1 MSSAD
6 IQSRFDGFQPP
17 VPQSCGP
24 YEHSIASSASSSQDS
39 IFSDPLSTQSS
50 IASSISDDFRPSQE
64 DSRHRWLPQV
74 ADPSYGLAQE
84 QHKSQCL
91 LRAQQASQAPSYAD
105 VTSVPAEHRQHPRRS
120 SWERKQ
126 KPPPLVRQCERK
138 INFVDNLVDSATQ
151 MVEVIWPLSVVPC
164 RSEGSKRGVLPLR
177 VYIEETLRRSRTSY
191 STLQVALYYL
201 VLIKAFVPKNDFTME
216 QEMDCPASRA
226 LMCGR
231 RMFLSALILASKYL
245 QDRNYSAKA
254 WSKMSGLPVNEIN
267 TNERTFLGKVCWK
280 LHIPEPIFK
289 RWTDVVLN
297 YTPGLHPPSPGEPGF
312 GITWAGIVPL
322 LTPELDRVPF
332 SETLTPSD
340 LQCPANYG
348 LSSPTTPTPT
358 RSAINPMQLASTSQ
372 EGTPTPLTVL
382 PRFLEP
388 TLDIAPPTPA
398 LARMG
403 PLPTP
408 LMTPSTYGSNTPAAR
423 AFSSRRPSIC
433 SAMAF
438 AQNATLTRCTL
449 DAYPGALPRLDRFY
463 QPASRRPSIS
473 TASSGSSPE
482 SMVSDHTR
490 SSRASSISS
499 ISTVSTTSSTAPPQ
513 QQRACLARQAT
524 CRSAGQR
531 LPVLPAMLLARRE
544 AGGGAGEKDG
554 ASAVKHILIVDDT
567 DMLAS
572 SPEALDFTVSEKA
585 MHAPHRHSKHAPH
598 PHHHTATGV
607 TFAASSGFGAEK
619 EKCRKRARPRG
630 GRRSDL
636 QDEIRFQL
644 EEGLDGMHMDVVDGG
659 EGSVSPSPA
668 AEYAVR
674 MLARESSHSHGNSRS
689 NSDSKSGLV
698 GGECGGVV
706 QKEAQPAATLL
717 SAVARRDSGALQQQR
732 VPMQKM
738 EGKKRACCSVAAAP
752 GATAAAAPTGLWGE
766 VN

>member
-1 MSSAD
+1 MSSAAT
-6 IQSRFDGFQPP
+6 QSRFDGFQPP

-39 IFSDPLSTQSS
+39 IFSDPTSTQSS

-84 QHKSQCL
+84 QHRSQCL
-91 LRAQQASQAPSYAD
+91 LSAQQPSQVPSYAD
-105 VTSVPAEHRQHPRRS
+105 VTSVPSEQPQHPRRS

-138 INFVDNLVDSATQ
+138 INFVDNLV
-151 MVEVIWPLSVVPC
+151 VVPC

-177 VYIEETLRRSRTSY
+177 IYIEETLRRSRTSY

-226 LMCGR
+226 VMCGR

-297 YTPGLHPPSPGEPGF
+297 YTPSLHPPSPGQPGF

-332 SETLTPSD
+332 SETLTPPD

-348 LSSPTTPTPT
+348 LSPPSTPTPT
-358 RSAINPMQLASTSQ
+358 RSAINPMLLASTSQ

-388 TLDIAPPTPA
+388 ALDIAPPTPA

-408 LMTPSTYGSNTPAAR
+408 QMTPSTYGPSTPAASV
-423 AFSSRRPSIC
+423 FGSRRPSIC

-438 AQNATLTRCTL
+438 AQKANLTRCTL
-449 DAYPGALPRLDRFY
+449 DSYPGALPRLDRFY
-463 QPASRRPSIS
+463 QPASRRPSVS

-482 SMVSDHTR
+482 SMISDHTR

-499 ISTVSTTSSTAPPQ
+499 ISTVSTTSSTAP

-531 LPVLPAMLLARRE
+531 LPVLPAMLLARRDE
-544 AGGGAGEKDG
+544 GGGGGAKAG
-554 ASAVKHILIVDDT
+554 ASAVKPILIADDT
-567 DMLAS
+567 DMLTS
-572 SPEALDFTVSEKA
+572 SPETLDFSVSEKA

-598 PHHHTATGV
+598 SHHHAATGGMPP
-607 TFAASSGFGAEK
+607 TTSSSSGFGAEK

-630 GRRSDL
+630 GRRSEL

-644 EEGLDGMHMDVVDGG
+644 EEGLDGMHMDVDVDGEFGGGVGGAGG
-659 EGSVSPSPA
+659 EGGVGVSA
-668 AEYAVR
+668 AAGYAVR
-674 MLARESSHSHGNSRS
+674 MLAREYSHSHSHLHS
-689 NSDSKSGLV
+689 HSHSDSL
-698 GGECGGVV
+698 GGVV
-706 QKEAQPAATLL
+706 QKEAQPAAALL
-717 SAVARRDSGALQQQR
+717 SVAARRESGALQQR

-738 EGKKRACCSVAAAP
+738 EGKKRACCSVAAA
-752 GATAAAAPTGLWGE
+752 GVTASTTGLWGE

>member
-6 IQSRFDGFQPP
+6 TQSRFDGFQPP

-39 IFSDPLSTQSS
+39 IFSDPTSTQRS

-84 QHKSQCL
+84 QHRSQCL
-91 LRAQQASQAPSYAD
+91 LSAQQPSQVPSYAD
-105 VTSVPAEHRQHPRRS
+105 VTSVPSEQRQHPRRS

-138 INFVDNLVDSATQ
+138 INFVDNLV
-151 MVEVIWPLSVVPC
+151 VVPC

-177 VYIEETLRRSRTSY
+177 IYIEETLRRSRTSY

-297 YTPGLHPPSPGEPGF
+297 YTPSLHPPSPGQPGF

-332 SETLTPSD
+332 SETLSQPD

-358 RSAINPMQLASTSQ
+358 RSAINPMLLASTSQ

-388 TLDIAPPTPA
+388 ALDIAPPTPA

-408 LMTPSTYGSNTPAAR
+408 QMTPSTYGSNTPAASV
-423 AFSSRRPSIC
+423 FGSRRPSIC

-438 AQNATLTRCTL
+438 AQKATLTRCTL
-449 DAYPGALPRLDRFY
+449 DSYPGALPRLDRFY
-463 QPASRRPSIS
+463 QPPSRRPSIS
-473 TASSGSSPE
+473 TAPSGSSPE
-482 SMVSDHTR
+482 SMISDHTR

-531 LPVLPAMLLARRE
+531 LPVLPAMLLALRRE
-544 AGGGAGEKDG
+544 EGGAAKDG
-554 ASAVKHILIVDDT
+554 VSAVKPIVIADDT
-567 DMLAS
+567 EMLSS
-572 SPEALDFTVSEKA
+572 SPETLDFSVSEKA

-598 PHHHTATGV
+598 SHHGHTATGGV
-607 TFAASSGFGAEK
+607 PPTSSSSSSGFGAEK

-630 GRRSDL
+630 GRRSEL

-644 EEGLDGMHMDVVDGG
+644 EEGLDDMHMDVDGEFGGAGG
-659 EGSVSPSPA
+659 EGGVEGSVEASA
-668 AEYAVR
+668 AAGYAVR
-674 MLARESSHSHGNSRS
+674 MLAREYSHSHSHLHS
-689 NSDSKSGLV
+689 HSHSDSL
-698 GGECGGVV
+698 GGVV
-706 QKEAQPAATLL
+706 QKEAQPAAAL
-717 SAVARRDSGALQQQR
+717 SSVAARRESGALQQQR

-738 EGKKRACCSVAAAP
+738 EGKKRACCSVAAA
-752 GATAAAAPTGLWGE
+752 GVTASTTGLWGE

>member
-17 VPQSCGP
+17 IPQPCGP

-39 IFSDPLSTQSS
+39 IFSDPTSTQSS

-64 DSRHRWLPQV
+64 DSRHRWLPQI

-91 LRAQQASQAPSYAD
+91 LRAQQASQVPSYAD
-105 VTSVPAEHRQHPRRS
+105 VTSVPSEQRQHPRRS

-138 INFVDNLVDSATQ
+138 INFVDNLV
-151 MVEVIWPLSVVPC
+151 VVPC

-177 VYIEETLRRSRTSY
+177 IYIEETLRRSRTSY

-297 YTPGLHPPSPGEPGF
+297 YTPSVHPPSPGQPGF

-332 SETLTPSD
+332 SETLTPPD

-358 RSAINPMQLASTSQ
+358 RSAINPMLLASTSQ

-388 TLDIAPPTPA
+388 ALDIAPPTPA

-408 LMTPSTYGSNTPAAR
+408 QMTPSTYGPNTPAASV
-423 AFSSRRPSIC
+423 FGSRRPSIC

-438 AQNATLTRCTL
+438 AQKATLTRCTL
-449 DAYPGALPRLDRFY
+449 DSYPGALPRLDRFY
-463 QPASRRPSIS
+463 QPPSRRPSIS

-482 SMVSDHTR
+482 SMISDHTR

-524 CRSAGQR
+524 CRNAGQR
-531 LPVLPAMLLARRE
+531 LPILPAMLLARRE
-544 AGGGAGEKDG
+544 EGGGGQKDG
-554 ASAVKHILIVDDT
+554 ASAVKPIVIADDA
-567 DMLAS
+567 DMLSS
-572 SPEALDFTVSEKA
+572 SPETLDFSVSEKA

-598 PHHHTATGV
+598 AHHHPATGV
-607 TFAASSGFGAEK
+607 TPTASSGFGAEK

-644 EEGLDGMHMDVVDGG
+644 EEGLDGMHMDVDSSEFGRAGG
-659 EGSVSPSPA
+659 KGSLSPSPA

-674 MLARESSHSHGNSRS
+674 MLAREPSHSHVNS
-689 NSDSKSGLV
+689 KVV
-698 GGECGGVV
+698 GGGGGGGSGGGMG
-706 QKEAQPAATLL
+706 QKEAQPAAAL
-717 SAVARRDSGALQQQR
+717 SSVAARRESGALPQLQR

-738 EGKKRACCSVAAAP
+738 EGKKRACCSVAAAA
-752 GATAAAAPTGLWGE
+752 GSTLVSAAPKGLWGE

>member
-39 IFSDPLSTQSS
+39 IFSDPTSTQSS

-64 DSRHRWLPQV
+64 DSRHRWLPQI

-91 LRAQQASQAPSYAD
+91 LKAQQASQVPSYAD
-105 VTSVPAEHRQHPRRS
+105 VTSVPSEQRQHPRRS

-138 INFVDNLVDSATQ
+138 INFVDNLV
-151 MVEVIWPLSVVPC
+151 VVPC
-164 RSEGSKRGVLPLR
+164 LSEGSKRGVLPLR
-177 VYIEETLRRSRTSY
+177 IYIEETLRRSRTSY

-216 QEMDCPASRA
+216 QEMDCPSSRA

-297 YTPGLHPPSPGEPGF
+297 YTPSLHPPSPGQPGF

-358 RSAINPMQLASTSQ
+358 RSAINPMLLASTSQ

-388 TLDIAPPTPA
+388 ALDIAPPTPA

-408 LMTPSTYGSNTPAAR
+408 QMTPSTYGPNTPAA
-423 AFSSRRPSIC
+423 S
-433 SAMAF
+433 
-438 AQNATLTRCTL
+438 
-449 DAYPGALPRLDRFY
+449 
-463 QPASRRPSIS
+463 
-473 TASSGSSPE
+473 
-482 SMVSDHTR
+482 
-490 SSRASSISS
+490 
-499 ISTVSTTSSTAPPQ
+499 
-513 QQRACLARQAT
+513 AT

-531 LPVLPAMLLARRE
+531 LPILPAMLLARRE
-544 AGGGAGEKDG
+544 EGGGGQKDG
-554 ASAVKHILIVDDT
+554 ASAVKPIVIADDA
-567 DMLAS
+567 DMLSS
-572 SPEALDFTVSEKA
+572 SPETLDFSVSEKA

-598 PHHHTATGV
+598 SHHGHTVTGM
-607 TFAASSGFGAEK
+607 TPITSSSGFGAEK
-619 EKCRKRARPRG
+619 EKCRKRPRARG

-644 EEGLDGMHMDVVDGG
+644 EEGLDGMHMDVDGEFGGPGG
-659 EGSVSPSPA
+659 EGSVEPSPA
-668 AEYAVR
+668 AGYAVR
-674 MLARESSHSHGNSRS
+674 MLAREPSHSHVT
-689 NSDSKSGLV
+689 SKLGSG
-698 GGECGGVV
+698 GGGGGVG
-706 QKEAQPAATLL
+706 QKEAQPAAAL
-717 SAVARRDSGALQQQR
+717 SSVAARRESGALPQLQR

-738 EGKKRACCSVAAAP
+738 EGKKRACCSVAAAA
-752 GATAAAAPTGLWGE
+752 GSTLVSAAPKGLWGE

>member
-6 IQSRFDGFQPP
+6 IQSRFDGFQAPL
-17 VPQSCGP
+17 PQSSDL
-24 YEHSIASSASSSQDS
+24 YEPSIASSASSSQDS
-39 IFSDPLSTQSS
+39 IFTDPTSTQSS

-64 DSRHRWLPQV
+64 DSRHRWLSQV
-74 ADPSYGLAQE
+74 TDPSYGIGQE
-84 QHKSQCL
+84 QPKPLCL
-91 LRAQQASQAPSYAD
+91 LRAQQASTAPTYAD
-105 VTSVPAEHRQHPRRS
+105 VTSVPSEQRQHPRRS

-138 INFVDNLVDSATQ
+138 VNFVDNLVDSATQ

-177 VYIEETLRRSRTSY
+177 IYIEGTLRRSRTSY

-201 VLIKAFVPKNDFTME
+201 ILIKPFVPKSDFTME

-297 YTPGLHPPSPGEPGF
+297 YTPSLHPPSPGQPDF

-332 SETLTPSD
+332 SETPAQPAM
-340 LQCPANYG
+340 QCPANYG
-348 LSSPTTPTPT
+348 LPSPTTPTPT
-358 RSAINPMQLASTSQ
+358 RSAKTTMLLASTSQ

-388 TLDIAPPTPA
+388 ALDIAPPTPA

-408 LMTPSTYGSNTPAAR
+408 RMTPSTFGPNTPAASV
-423 AFSSRRPSIC
+423 FGSRCPSIC

-438 AQNATLTRCTL
+438 AQKAGLNRCTL
-449 DAYPGALPRLDRFY
+449 DSYPGTLPGMDRFC
-463 QPASRRPSIS
+463 QPPSRRPSIS
-473 TASSGSSPE
+473 TVSSGSSPE
-482 SMVSDHTR
+482 SMVSDRTR

-499 ISTVSTTSSTAPPQ
+499 ISTVSTTSSTAP
-513 QQRACLARQAT
+513 QRACLARQAT
-524 CRSAGQR
+524 CRNAGR
-531 LPVLPAMLLARRE
+531 LPVLPAMLAAREGDRK
-544 AGGGAGEKDG
+544 GG
-554 ASAVKHILIVDDT
+554 SAIKPIVIADDT
-567 DMLAS
+567 EMRSS
-572 SPEALDFTVSEKA
+572 SPEVIDFTVSEKA
-585 MHAPHRHSKHAPH
+585 MHAPHRHSKHAPQ
-598 PHHHTATGV
+598 HHGQTAPT
-607 TFAASSGFGAEK
+607 TSSGSTEK

-644 EEGLDGMHMDVVDGG
+644 EEGLDDMHMDIDSDNDCGAG
-659 EGSVSPSPA
+659 KSVSPSPA
-668 AEYAVR
+668 AEYAAR
-674 MLARESSHSHGNSRS
+674 MLSRENSLS
-689 NSDSKSGLV
+689 NSISSGA
-698 GGECGGVV
+698 GGGVV
-706 QKEAQPAATLL
+706 KKEVQPAAALAL
-717 SAVARRDSGALQQQR
+717 AAARREGSGGGQLR
-732 VPMQKM
+732 VPMQRL
-738 EGKKRACCSVAAAP
+738 EGKKRVCCSIGSTGGGNGVAATP
-752 GATAAAAPTGLWGE
+752 EGLWGE
-766 VN
+766 VK